1 MENIQA
7 VAKNNHVSLYEA
19 LTLFSDQIKLSSKAK
34 KEIRIL
40 VAAIEKARQSN
51 LPLHEMF
58 ENLMNDIGYIEMLN
72 KNLEEN
78 RIDNIHELQ
87 RSIYEFENQ
96 NPDLATI
103 ENYLQEIALYT
114 DNDDNDDSQYVSL
127 MTIHMAKGLEFDYV
141 FVLGLSEG
149 IFPSFRALSESDEGI
164 EEERRLAYVAFTRA
178 KKQLYL
184 TDSEGFSFVTDSP
197 KISSRFVEEIGK
209 EGIKHLGTRPRFK
222 TSNYINTNLSKDEL
236 VGNNQ
241 VSDWASGDFV
251 IHDTFGKG
259 VVVKVNGN
267 TLDIAFELPAG
278 LKTLMAGHKALKK
291 LVN

>member
-1 MENIQA
+1 MCIRDSSRTDGFGAHIKRRFILGNLALATENQEKMFRKAQRVRRLI
-7 VAKNNHVSLYEA
+7 VAELNKIYQDYDIILTPNGDVYKRQ
-19 LTLFSDQIKLSSKAK
+19 TLFSDQIKLSSKAK

-114 DNDDNDDSQYVSL
+114 DSDDNDDSQYVSL
-127 MTIHMAKGLEFDYV
+127 MTIHMAKMCIRD
-141 FVLGLSEG
+141 
-149 IFPSFRALSESDEGI
+149 RC
-164 EEERRLAYVAFTRA
+164 
-178 KKQLYL
+178 
-184 TDSEGFSFVTDSP
+184 
-197 KISSRFVEEIGK
+197 
-209 EGIKHLGTRPRFK
+209 
-222 TSNYINTNLSKDEL
+222 
-236 VGNNQ
+236 
-241 VSDWASGDFV
+241 
-251 IHDTFGKG
+251 
-259 VVVKVNGN
+259 
-267 TLDIAFELPAG
+267 
-278 LKTLMAGHKALKK
+278 
-291 LVN
+291 

>member
-184 TDSEGFSFVTDSP
+184 TDSEGFSFVTDSL
-197 KISSRFVEEIGK
+197 K
-209 EGIKHLGTRPRFK
+209 
-222 TSNYINTNLSKDEL
+222 Y
-236 VGNNQ
+236 Q
-241 VSDWASGDFV
+241 VV
-251 IHDTFGKG
+251 
-259 VVVKVNGN
+259 
-267 TLDIAFELPAG
+267 L
-278 LKTLMAGHKALKK
+278 LKK
-291 LVN
+291 LVKKE